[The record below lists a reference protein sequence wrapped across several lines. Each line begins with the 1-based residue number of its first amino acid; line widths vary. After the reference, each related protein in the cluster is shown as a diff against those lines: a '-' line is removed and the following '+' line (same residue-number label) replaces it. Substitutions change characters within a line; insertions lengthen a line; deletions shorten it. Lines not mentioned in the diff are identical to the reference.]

1 MERIISSFEKILE
14 DVLTALPKYAIGL
27 VVLLVGFY
35 LIKFIVKFLANRFIR
50 RDVDKSLQGF
60 LIGLIRIVLYVVLLV
75 IVAGIMGF
83 KSMSLTAIF
92 GAAGLTVGLALQGS
106 LSNFAGGVLILVFS
120 PFKVGDYISNTG
132 GTEGTVESI
141 GLLYTIITGP
151 TGLKI
156 FSPNGPLANSV
167 ITNYTEITSRRYD
180 FVVGISYDSNIK
192 EARQVI
198 LAALA
203 KIPAVLQT
211 PAASVFVTNL
221 ADSSVNLNVRVWM
234 DKTTYWDT
242 VYEVQ
247 QSVKVALD
255 DAKIN
260 IPFPQTELHIVS
272 DATK

>member
-75 IVAGIMGF
+75 VVAGIMGF

-120 PFKVGDYISNTG
+120 PFKVGDYISNTS

-198 LAALA
+198 LDALA